1 LNAPV
6 GELESQ
12 SSVGST
18 TPLPQS
24 TLVVEVEVELDVVG
38 VDVLEE
44 VLDEEL
50 VVVTVTQRHCAQTS
64 PG

>member
-6 GELESQ
+6 GELESH
-12 SSVGST
+12 SSFGST
-18 TPLPQS
+18 SPFPHS
-24 TLVVEVEVELDVVG
+24 TLVVEVLLDVV
-38 VDVLEE
+38 VDVLED

-50 VVVTVTQRHCAQTS
+50 VVVTATHMHCEQTS